1 LFVCFYKSAFSFSFV
16 SKIILSLRN
25 QAEMTCLLL
34 LLRRRR
40 RLMSVMHVS
49 KNIIVELDMS
59 RI

>member
-34 LLRRRR
+34 LLRRR
-40 RLMSVMHVS
+40 LMSVMHVS